1 MNTDIIFREADDA
14 YESGDFSKA
23 YALFLEAAGHG
34 DCHAMTRLAAM
45 YESGDGVPRDLT
57 KSIEWD
63 LKAVA
68 AGSTTSILNLG
79 VTFRKIG
86 NVDEAQRWFEKAM
99 ANDDGEAALE
109 LAKLHYSVNS
119 ESPLVRKYL
128 DIAAARFKPRSND
141 VMQGLGAKHGLGQSC
156 PHTGDRGSVS
166 CSDFMGITWGKSFT
180 ALQRISWRFR
190 KFHAVISKIQTLF
203 YLDHLAYR
211 GCSVPGF
218 EGSWK
223 TSLAPSRSAIHMNAA
238 DQRAGQD
245 RPTDAQPA
253 ARCCWSTRKLQVFA
267 LVLIAG
273 GRSVAGGEG
282 EAVHANSDVLRRATN
297 RRTYASGKNQMKM
310 IAAENR
316 VDVFRRIAKAML
328 KRASQCPSRFLPPSI
343 LCEACKY
350 ANGAVCGK

>member
-128 DIAAARFKPRSND
+128 DIAAGSLDLSEDSAEETGEWLLKLDSN
-141 VMQGLGAKHGLGQSC
+141 
-156 PHTGDRGSVS
+156 PDRT
-166 CSDFMGITWGKSFT
+166 M
-180 ALQRISWRFR
+180 
-190 KFHAVISKIQTLF
+190 
-203 YLDHLAYR
+203 
-211 GCSVPGF
+211 
-218 EGSWK
+218 
-223 TSLAPSRSAIHMNAA
+223 
-238 DQRAGQD
+238 
-245 RPTDAQPA
+245 
-253 ARCCWSTRKLQVFA
+253 
-267 LVLIAG
+267 
-273 GRSVAGGEG
+273 
-282 EAVHANSDVLRRATN
+282 
-297 RRTYASGKNQMKM
+297 
-310 IAAENR
+310 
-316 VDVFRRIAKAML
+316 
-328 KRASQCPSRFLPPSI
+328 
-343 LCEACKY
+343 
-350 ANGAVCGK
+350 